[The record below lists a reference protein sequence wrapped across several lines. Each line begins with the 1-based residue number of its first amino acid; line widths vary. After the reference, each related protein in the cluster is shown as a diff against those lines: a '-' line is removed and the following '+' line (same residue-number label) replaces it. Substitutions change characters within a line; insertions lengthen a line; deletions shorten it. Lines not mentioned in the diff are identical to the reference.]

1 MLQPSDK
8 YGYFCIARWQAWAPG
23 VAGAEAWRRWL
34 PEGACPDREA
44 QPDVSYLPSLLRR
57 RLDRS
62 GRMALSTAWPC
73 TQVLDSVQSVFASR
87 HGALSRTL
95 ELLTNLAEREPLS
108 PTTFSLSVHNS
119 NLGLFSIAR
128 SDRGAATAMAAGAD
142 SLGLALLEGAN
153 LIAEGAP
160 QVLVCYSDDL
170 APTPY
175 DGFAVEDASHRPY
188 AVSLLLTPPGDAPLT
203 CRLAHGDAAA
213 TETPEAALMR
223 FLVEDAE
230 TSVIG
235 VDQPWRLERHHAH

>member
-1 MLQPSDK
+1 MLQPSDNT
-8 YGYFCIARWQAWAPG
+8 GYFGIARWQAWAPG
-23 VAGAEAWRRWL
+23 VVDVEAWRNWL
-34 PEGACPDREA
+34 PEGACPDPQA

-73 TQVLDSVQSVFASR
+73 AEGLDSVQSVFASR

-95 ELLTNLAEREPLS
+95 ELLSNLAEHEPLS

-128 SDRGAATAMAAGAD
+128 SDRGAATALAAGAD
-142 SLGLALLEGAN
+142 SLGMALLEGAN
-153 LIAEGAP
+153 LIAEGAT

-170 APTPY
+170 APPPY
-175 DGFAVEDASHRPY
+175 DSFPVEDASHRPF
-188 AVSLLLTPPGDAPLT
+188 AVSLLLTPPDAAPLA
-203 CRLAHGDAAA
+203 CRLAHSDAGA

-223 FLVEDAE
+223 FLVDGAE

-235 VDQPWRLERHHAH
+235 VDQPWRLERRHAD